1 MRRFAAGPSL
11 GRRLT
16 RQERVVDGHHGDR
29 GQDVKRDYNRN
40 QVAGRGHVEKITG
53 VLLSP
58 EELDDLAVCDLAKNS
73 GDKSC
78 LEDPAM
84 GARQHGE
91 TCPTCNNVYGRCMGH
106 FGKITIPEHAWF
118 AHPFFVKDG
127 VIQALMNLFCYDCFE
142 SAMKRLNIQQMT
154 TIEED
159 LPEVT
164 FLFSL
169 HEIENLN
176 RQNLNLERIER
187 LKALSEKAE
196 KLKCDGPCPAGMFKG
211 KPDFSIVQV
220 IKKTEKEVDIKT
232 VRYYLMSIS
241 RFLRE
246 HIVAGIPLYEFIGFS
261 DISWEDLI
269 ITLIPVIPTCDRP
282 AIIINN
288 QKKESNITT
297 LYWSMLR
304 LINQMNDTSNET
316 ILNDLRKQLREKFYQ
331 YINNKA
337 GGAAG
342 RGGDPLK
349 TLTHILD
356 GKRGLVKG
364 QTLSGRTNNSGRTVI
379 TGDTAI
385 GPHEV
390 RIPKFMAEK
399 FLIPVDVT
407 VINVDQSNELIR
419 KGIARLLVQ
428 NPKGAVKRVITL
440 DDEEKRRTY
449 RAEIGDR
456 LYRILIN
463 GDIVVINRQPT
474 LHRWSILAH
483 RARIIDTPP
492 GAAEINTI
500 GLNTIYVSGYN
511 ADFDGDEVHIHV
523 PSSIDAR
530 AEAAALMAVENVPI
544 SYQTS
549 TNIFALIQNT
559 VWGAYE
565 MTKKIKE
572 FSREKWQQ
580 LALQPNEYIVDY
592 KPFERIKYIQKTAP
606 KIFRKHDV
614 NLGLYNAYTLLSM
627 AFPPN
632 FSYKKIMDKDET
644 VLIEDGILVCGVLTK
659 PVVGAGAN
667 SIIQVMYESHGP
679 RAIVTFG
686 HVMQSIVQK
695 WMEGYGLTMSIT
707 DFAPNRELEDK
718 IENIK
723 DDHLRKAKE
732 IGQRNVSGVFNIDS
746 FTDLLKEIIVNP
758 DDDIIPEQK
767 IGELIGEI
775 VFRLFNAIQIQR
787 NRFMKGLSTTLYT
800 EEKVLDVLSRAISAI
815 EPFKD
820 NENFTNL
827 IFESVKQPVLEF
839 IRIELTNPL
848 QAKEVTVK
856 SVYEKAEIEAD
867 SLDALEY
874 LGKQIPIDLILSK
887 EQKAM
892 GGGLVSNIASGSRGK
907 EFNIIQTKF
916 GLGQQTKSGQLLE
929 EAISGGTRVLPFF
942 LEHDPDPA
950 ARGFI
955 RNSYFRGLTPTEYFM
970 ASIPTRQAQTDTSL
984 GTGKTGYMQRRLQA
998 SMGDYIVMQ
1007 DGTVRNEKGEIVSY
1021 LYGGI
1026 GLDASQMVKKQGKFV
1041 FVNVDQ
1047 LVRQVNSEFNTKI
1060 KANHQWLE
1068 KF

>member
-1 MRRFAAGPSL
+1 
-11 GRRLT
+11 
-16 RQERVVDGHHGDR
+16 
-29 GQDVKRDYNRN
+29 
-40 QVAGRGHVEKITG
+40 
-53 VLLSP
+53 
-58 EELDDLAVCDLAKNS
+58 
-73 GDKSC
+73 
-78 LEDPAM
+78 
-84 GARQHGE
+84 
-91 TCPTCNNVYGRCMGH
+91 
-106 FGKITIPEHAWF
+106 
-118 AHPFFVKDG
+118 
-127 VIQALMNLFCYDCFE
+127 
-142 SAMKRLNIQQMT
+142 
-154 TIEED
+154 
-159 LPEVT
+159 
-164 FLFSL
+164 
-169 HEIENLN
+169 
-176 RQNLNLERIER
+176 
-187 LKALSEKAE
+187 
-196 KLKCDGPCPAGMFKG
+196 
-211 KPDFSIVQV
+211 
-220 IKKTEKEVDIKT
+220 
-232 VRYYLMSIS
+232 
-241 RFLRE
+241 
-246 HIVAGIPLYEFIGFS
+246 
-261 DISWEDLI
+261 
-269 ITLIPVIPTCDRP
+269 
-282 AIIINN
+282 
-288 QKKESNITT
+288 
-297 LYWSMLR
+297 
-304 LINQMNDTSNET
+304 
-316 ILNDLRKQLREKFYQ
+316 
-331 YINNKA
+331 
-337 GGAAG
+337 
-342 RGGDPLK
+342 
-349 TLTHILD
+349 
-356 GKRGLVKG
+356 
-364 QTLSGRTNNSGRTVI
+364 
-379 TGDTAI
+379 
-385 GPHEV
+385 
-390 RIPKFMAEK
+390 
-399 FLIPVDVT
+399 
-407 VINVDQSNELIR
+407 
-419 KGIARLLVQ
+419 
-428 NPKGAVKRVITL
+428 
-440 DDEEKRRTY
+440 
-449 RAEIGDR
+449 
-456 LYRILIN
+456 
-463 GDIVVINRQPT
+463 
-474 LHRWSILAH
+474 
-483 RARIIDTPP
+483 
-492 GAAEINTI
+492 
-500 GLNTIYVSGYN
+500 
-511 ADFDGDEVHIHV
+511 
-523 PSSIDAR
+523 
-530 AEAAALMAVENVPI
+530 
-544 SYQTS
+544 
-549 TNIFALIQNT
+549 
-559 VWGAYE
+559 
-565 MTKKIKE
+565 
-572 FSREKWQQ
+572 
-580 LALQPNEYIVDY
+580 
-592 KPFERIKYIQKTAP
+592 
-606 KIFRKHDV
+606 
-614 NLGLYNAYTLLSM
+614 
-627 AFPPN
+627 
-632 FSYKKIMDKDET
+632 
-644 VLIEDGILVCGVLTK
+644 
-659 PVVGAGAN
+659 
-667 SIIQVMYESHGP
+667 MYESHGP